1 MKNVAVIILN
11 WNGGDDTIT
20 CLQSLLP
27 HLQKDDCVF
36 IIDNK
41 STDDSV
47 NKIFNY
53 LESNHIDFTNA
64 TSTNLVT
71 QFSKD
76 TSVCFIQNAENLG
89 FGAGCNV
96 VIKQL
101 NQLDSSFKSVWL
113 LNNDAIVEE
122 NTLAELKS
130 KMDGNPKLG
139 AVGSIVLNY
148 PDNGNLT
155 IQNTGVKYYPLLGVG
170 KLVNKNKKLSSID
183 FTKNIKFDYINGAS
197 LMLKVSALDE
207 IGGFDEQF
215 FMYFEEL
222 DLQLRLKEA
231 NYELTIV
238 PESKVYHKLMG
249 STQSKPYLF
258 FYYYNK
264 TSIQLMKKHY
274 PFYFVFIVPINLSLI
289 LLKRTFPSFKN
300 FSWGMKGIFQG
311 IFNK

>member
-47 NKIFNY
+47 NKFFNY
-53 LESNHIDFTNA
+53 LEKNNIDFINA

-71 QFSKD
+71 QFNQN
-76 TSVCFIQNAENLG
+76 TSVCLIQNFENLG

-101 NQLDSSFKSVWL
+101 NQLEPSFKKVWL

-122 NTLAELKS
+122 DTLAELKS
-130 KMDGNPKLG
+130 KMDSNTKLG
-139 AVGSIVLNY
+139 AVGSIVMNY
-148 PDNGNLT
+148 PDNST

-170 KLVNKNKKLSSID
+170 KLVNKNKRLSSID

-197 LMLKVSALDE
+197 LMLKVSALDDV
-207 IGGFDEQF
+207 GYFDERY
-215 FMYFEEL
+215 FMYAEEL
-222 DLQLRLKEA
+222 DLQLRLKKA
-231 NYELTIV
+231 NYELAVV

-249 STQSKPYLF
+249 STKNKPYLF

-264 TSIQLMKKHY
+264 TAIQLVKKQY
-274 PFYFVFIVPINLSLI
+274 PFYYILIVPINLSLI

-300 FSWGMKGIFQG
+300 FSWGMKGIFEA
-311 IFNK
+311 ILNK